1 MESPNPEN
9 NNKKVKIGDDE
20 YFFDS
25 LPDEAKKLITG
36 LRTADIQTNMYE
48 DTLRLISISKTKMI
62 EDLKKAL
69 ENVETIK
76 RQ

>member
-1 MESPNPEN
+1 MENLNTED
-9 NNKKVKIGDDE
+9 NNKKVKIGDEE
-20 YFFDS
+20 YLFDS
-25 LPDEAKKLITG
+25 LPDEAKRLITG

-62 EDLKKAL
+62 EDLKKAI

-76 RQ
+76 GQ